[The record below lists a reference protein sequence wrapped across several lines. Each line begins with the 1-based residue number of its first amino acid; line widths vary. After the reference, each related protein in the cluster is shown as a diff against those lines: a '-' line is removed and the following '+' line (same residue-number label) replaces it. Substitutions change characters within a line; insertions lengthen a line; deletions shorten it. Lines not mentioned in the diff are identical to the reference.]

1 MITKKRID
9 ELKKQMREV
18 PFGNS
23 LYQIENFTAGKE
35 TPERRKRNLLLQ
47 IDKKLQ
53 ALSECNFR
61 RRKYE
66 IDIAEINEK
75 LQTETGFAKERL
87 LIDKEEKEEQ
97 LDNELK
103 LIEDAMIELTAM
115 DNMVA
120 MLPKINREQF
130 EANEKKYWRARL
142 LGDARRE
149 YTSTGTI
156 SVGTITSL
164 EETGLVV
171 GRNETGKIIYT
182 ENNEGSLE
190 GKEKIFLEAVHN
202 GR

>member
-1 MITKKRID
+1 MMFTKEKID

-35 TPERRKRNLLLQ
+35 TPERRRRNLLLQ
-47 IDKKLQ
+47 IDKKIQ
-53 ALSECNFR
+53 ALSECSFR
-61 RRKYE
+61 RRRCE
-66 IDIAEINEK
+66 VDIAEINEK
-75 LQTETGFAKERL
+75 IQTATGFPKERL
-87 LIDKEEKEEQ
+87 LIDKEEKESQ
-97 LDNELK
+97 LDSELK

-115 DNMVA
+115 DK
-120 MLPKINREQF
+120 MLATLPEINREQF

-142 LGDARRE
+142 LSDARRE
-149 YTSTGTI
+149 YISTGTI

-182 ENNEGSLE
+182 ENNEGLLE
-190 GKEKIFLEAVHN
+190 G
-202 GR
+202 